1 MKYKANF
8 WYSCLR
14 TMKARVEVEADS
26 LEEAKTIFE
35 SWFDNDS
42 LFDHVV
48 YEEEHGIHTD
58 YDIDPVHDVEWLDE
72 NQ

>member
-1 MKYKANF
+1 MIYKANF
-8 WYSCLR
+8 WYSYIQ
-14 TMKARVEVEADS
+14 TMKANVEVEADS

-35 SWFDNDS
+35 SWWDDDS

-48 YEEEHGIHTD
+48 HEQEDGVYTD

-72 NQ
+72 D